1 MKRKLKPLALVV
13 LALFV
18 CAVIFIWQSWR
29 HRPRE
34 QRFVIGFSQCV
45 DDLWRKTMLDGMK
58 RELAFHPNLSL
69 KFREAGGNSTK
80 QISQVRELL
89 KESIDL
95 LIISPNETEPLT
107 PIVEEVYTSGI
118 PVIVLDRKI
127 GSKFYTAFVGSD
139 NFEIGKL
146 AGEYAASILKGNGT
160 AIEIFGLTKSSPA
173 IERHNGF
180 ESAIRKYP
188 GMQVVKT
195 VYGEWERNV
204 AEERIASAVPADMK
218 VDLVY
223 AHNDMMALGAY
234 EVFRKRNQFP
244 IPRIIGVD
252 GVAGEGGGM
261 QFVADRRLVATM
273 LYLTGGEES
282 IQVASKILN
291 KEEFR
296 KENYLQTSVVDTNN
310 VRLFQL
316 QAGKVA
322 GQQQQIE
329 RQLTKLSELTRL
341 STNLQTFLYIVII
354 SLALAIILGGV
365 AFYSLFEN
373 RKINRKLKSQNL
385 EILDQKNQI
394 MAMAAKEHEANEAR
408 GQFFTNISHE
418 FRTPLTLILGPV
430 EDMME
435 KKKIVPGS
443 NHLELIHKNASRLL
457 QLVDQ
462 LIDFRKIEAS
472 KMKVQA
478 TQIDLVAFTN
488 EIVESYKLIASKKD
502 IDLKV
507 ITRERFLNVWV
518 DPTLFD
524 KVLFNVL
531 SNAMK
536 FTEKNGS
543 ITVHILKSAYENLA
557 IIKIEDSGRGMTREE
572 QDRIFDLYYQGTKPY
587 TRSSSGIGLALTK
600 NFLDLHKG
608 KIAVNSV
615 PGRGSVFT
623 ISLQLGNAHFEK
635 DEINNSFS
643 PAEFEHSPA
652 HLLELKQQ
660 QFPLENGATPSNIT
674 PERSVMIIEDNDD
687 LRSFLK
693 SKLQHSYEI
702 LEAAD
707 ALSAR
712 EQVFNTLPDLII
724 CDIMLPDQS
733 GLNLTQ
739 LFKTDIRTSHIPII
753 LLSAQTNIEQKIE
766 GMRNKAD
773 AYLTKPFNLH
783 YLDETIS
790 SLLAN
795 RNRLR
800 DHFITDPGGLTNG
813 SGIKKGEK
821 KFLNE
826 FSAYVETNI
835 ANASLSVDDIC
846 RNIGISKVQLYR
858 RIKSSL
864 GMNVNDYI
872 LNIRLNKAKHLLQ
885 NESLS
890 ISEISYMVGFSSAS
904 YFSTVFKSKF
914 RITPKEYRQN
924 LSLI

>member
-1 MKRKLKPLALVV
+1 MR
-13 LALFV
+13 
-18 CAVIFIWQSWR
+18 
-29 HRPRE
+29 
-34 QRFVIGFSQCV
+34 
-45 DDLWRKTMLDGMK
+45 

-69 KFREAGGNSTK
+69 KFREAGGNSEK
-80 QISQVRELL
+80 QIQQVRELL

-107 PIVEEVYTSGI
+107 PIVEEIYTSGI

-127 GSKFYTAFVGSD
+127 GSKFYTAFVGTD

-146 AGEYAASILKGNGT
+146 AGEYAASMFKGKAT
-160 AIEIFGLTKSSPA
+160 IIEIFGLTKSSPA

-180 ESAIRKYP
+180 ESATRKYP
-188 GMQVVKT
+188 GMQVVQT
-195 VYGEWERNV
+195 IYGEWERNV
-204 AEERIASAVPADMK
+204 AEEKIAKAIPPDLK

-234 EVFRKRNQFP
+234 EVFRKRKQFP
-244 IPRIIGVD
+244 IPKIIGVD

-261 QFVADRRLVATM
+261 QFVADGRLVATM

-329 RQLTKLSELTRL
+329 RQLAKLSELTRL

-354 SLALAIILGGV
+354 SLALAIVLGGV
-365 AFYSLFEN
+365 AFYSLLEN
-373 RKINRKLKSQNL
+373 RKINRKLKSQNI

-408 GQFFTNISHE
+408 SKFFTNISHE

-435 KKKIVPGS
+435 KKKIPPGS

-462 LIDFRKIEAS
+462 LIDFRKIEAN

-507 ITRERFLNVWV
+507 ITKERFLNVWV

-536 FTEKNGS
+536 FTERNGS
-543 ITVHILKSAYENLA
+543 ITVHILKSTYENLA

-572 QDRIFDLYYQGTKPY
+572 QDRIFDLYYQGNKPH

-600 NFLDLHKG
+600 DFLELHKG
-608 KIAVNSV
+608 KITVNSV
-615 PGRGSVFT
+615 PGHGSTFT
-623 ISLQLGNAHFEK
+623 ISLQLGNGHFEK

-643 PAEFEHSPA
+643 MAEFEHSPT

-660 QFPLENGATPSNIT
+660 QFPSENGVELSSVT

-687 LRSFLK
+687 LRNFLK
-693 SKLQHSYEI
+693 AKLHHSYEI

-712 EQVFNTLPDLII
+712 EQVFNNLPDLII

-733 GLNLTQ
+733 GLDLTQ

-773 AYLTKPFNLH
+773 AYLTKPFNIH

-800 DHFITDPGGLTNG
+800 DHFITDPVGLTNG
-813 SGIKKGEK
+813 QGIKKGEK

-826 FSAYVETNI
+826 FSTYIETNI
-835 ANASLSVDDIC
+835 GNPNLSVDDIC
-846 RNIGISKVQLYR
+846 KNIGISKVQLYR
-858 RIKSSL
+858 KVKSSL
-864 GMNVNDYI
+864 GINVNDYI
-872 LNIRLNKAKHLLQ
+872 LNTRLNKAKYLLQ
-885 NESLS
+885 NDSLS

-904 YFSTVFKSKF
+904 YFSTVFKGKF
-914 RITPKEYRQN
+914 KVTPKEFRQN
-924 LSLI
+924 

>member
-1 MKRKLKPLALVV
+1 MKRKLKPLALAV
-13 LALFV
+13 LALCI
-18 CAVIFIWQSWR
+18 CAVFFIWQSWS
-29 HRPRE
+29 PR
-34 QRFVIGFSQCV
+34 QPKHRFVIGFSQCV
-45 DDLWRKTMLDGMK
+45 DDLWRRTMLDGMK
-58 RELAFHPNLSL
+58 RELAFHPDLSL
-69 KFREAGGNSTK
+69 KFREAGGNSAE
-80 QISQVRELL
+80 QIRQVRELL
-89 KESIDL
+89 KEGIDL
-95 LIISPNETEPLT
+95 LIISPNETDPLT
-107 PIVEEVYTSGI
+107 PIVEEIYTSGL

-127 GSKFYTAFVGSD
+127 GSRFYTAFVGSD
-139 NFEIGKL
+139 NLEIGKL
-146 AGEYAASILKGNGT
+146 AGEYAASTFKGKASIL
-160 AIEIFGLTKSSPA
+160 EIFGLTNSSPA
-173 IERHNGF
+173 IERHEGF
-180 ESAIRKYP
+180 KSAIQAFP
-188 GMQVVKT
+188 GMEIVKT
-195 VYGEWERNV
+195 IYGEWEKNT
-204 AEERIASAVPADMK
+204 AQALIEKAVPEDQK
-218 VDLVY
+218 IDLVY

-234 EVFRKRNQFP
+234 EVFRKRKQFP
-244 IPRIIGVD
+244 MPKIMGVD

-261 QFVADRRLVATM
+261 QFVADHRLVATM

-329 RQLTKLSELTRL
+329 RQLAKLSELTRL
-341 STNLQTFLYIVII
+341 STNLQTFLYIVIT

-365 AFYSLFEN
+365 ALYSLFEN

-408 GQFFTNISHE
+408 GNFFTNISHE

-430 EDMME
+430 EDLME
-435 KKKIVPGS
+435 KKKIPPGS
-443 NHLELIHKNASRLL
+443 NHLQLIHKNASRLM

-462 LIDFRKIEAS
+462 LIDFRKIEAN
-472 KMKVQA
+472 KMKIQA

-488 EIVESYKLIASKKD
+488 EIVESYKLIASRKD

-507 ITRERFLNVWV
+507 VTKERFLNVWV

-543 ITVHILKSAYENLA
+543 IAVHILKSTYENLA

-572 QDRIFDLYYQGTKPY
+572 QDRIFDLYYQGNKPY
-587 TRSSSGIGLALTK
+587 ARSSSGIGLALTK
-600 NFLDLHKG
+600 DFLDLHKG
-608 KIAVNSV
+608 KISVSSV
-615 PGRGSVFT
+615 PQQGSTFT
-623 ISLQLGNAHFEK
+623 ISLQLGNLHFEK
-635 DEINNSFS
+635 EEIHNSFS
-643 PAEFEHSPA
+643 MAEFEHSPT

-660 QFPLENGATPSNIT
+660 QYNIDHTPTPSNIT
-674 PERSVMIIEDNDD
+674 PEKSVMIIEDNDD
-687 LRSFLK
+687 LRNFLK
-693 SKLQHSYEI
+693 GKLHPAYEI

-712 EQVFNTLPDLII
+712 EQVFNNLPDLII

-753 LLSAQTNIEQKIE
+753 LLSAQTNIENKIE

-773 AYLTKPFNLH
+773 AYLTKPFNVH

-790 SLLAN
+790 SLLSN

-813 SGIKKGEK
+813 TGIKKGEK

-826 FSAYVETNI
+826 FSAYIETNI
-835 ANASLSVDDIC
+835 GNPDLSVDDIC
-846 RNIGISKVQLYR
+846 KNIGISKVQLYR
-858 RIKSSL
+858 RIKSGL
-864 GMNVNDYI
+864 GVNVNDYI
-872 LNIRLNKAKHLLQ
+872 LNIRLNKAKFLLQ
-885 NESLS
+885 NDTLS
-890 ISEISYMVGFSSAS
+890 ISEISYLVGFSSAS
-904 YFSTVFKSKF
+904 YFSTVFKAKF
-914 RITPKEYRQN
+914 KVTPKDYRQG
-924 LSLI
+924 